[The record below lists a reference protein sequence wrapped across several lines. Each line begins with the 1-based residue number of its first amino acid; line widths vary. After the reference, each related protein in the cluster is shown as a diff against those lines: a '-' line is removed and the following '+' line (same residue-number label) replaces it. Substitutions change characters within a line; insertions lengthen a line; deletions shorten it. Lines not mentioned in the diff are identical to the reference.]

1 MDSTANELVYDDEQ
15 NQNQEQEYIVDTD
28 HLEPFLDP
36 RNERMSAFPIIY
48 DDLWQLQVLHRA
60 AHWTFDQDIDY
71 SHDRHDFLY
80 ELNEHEQHSVKFA
93 LAFFNASDFLV
104 TKSIRRDKFEVV
116 IPEVQG
122 FNANK
127 EDREFVHSLTYGQ
140 LLRVI
145 VPDEHEQVV
154 LRDSIQHIPIIRE
167 KSAWMVKWLDES
179 WAVRQIVTAVM
190 EGIYF
195 SGLFAFI
202 FWLKKR
208 HPGKMPGLVLANE
221 FIFKDENLHLE
232 FAALLYRKYVMY
244 QPEQQRVVDLIM
256 EAVEIEHRFM
266 RETFPIRQLGLNADK
281 LCDYI
286 SFLADGVYS
295 KLGYVEDTLY
305 GVENPADFMALL
317 ALPVKVD
324 FFSNL
329 NSSYTSAGAMV
340 SSNPARAHEN
350 VAKLGAF

>member
-1 MDSTANELVYDDEQ
+1 MTTLSLRGFEPADDDMEVQ
-15 NQNQEQEYIVDTD
+15 VVDD
-28 HLEPFLDP
+28 RVEPFLDP
-36 RNERMSAFPIIY
+36 INERMSAFPIVY
-48 DDLWQLQVLHRA
+48 DDLWSLQILHRA

-71 SHDRHDFLY
+71 THDRHDFLY
-80 ELNEHEQHSVKFA
+80 ELNEHEQHSVKYA
-93 LAFFNASDFLV
+93 LAFFSASDFLV
-104 TKSIRRDKFEVV
+104 NKSVRKDKCEVV

-154 LRDSIQHIPIIRE
+154 LRDAIAHMPIIQE
-167 KSAWMVKWLDES
+167 KSAWMVKWLNES
-179 WAVRQIVTAVM
+179 WAVRQVVTAVM

-208 HPGKMPGLVLANE
+208 HPGKMPGLVTANE
-221 FIFKDENLHLE
+221 FIFRDENLHME
-232 FAALLYRKYVMY
+232 FATLLFRKYVIY
-244 QPEQQRVVDLIM
+244 PPEQQRVVDLIV

-266 RETFPIRQLGLNADK
+266 KETFPIRQIGMNADK

-286 SFLADGVYS
+286 SFLANEVYE
-295 KLGYVEDTLY
+295 KLGYTQDVLY
-305 GVENPADFMALL
+305 DVSNPVDFMSLL
-317 ALPVKVD
+317 ALPPKGD
-324 FFSNL
+324 FFSGKQ
-329 NSSYTSAGAMV
+329 SSYASSATLI
-340 SSNPARAHEN
+340 SSDPKRAHEN
-350 VAKLGAF
+350 VASMGAF